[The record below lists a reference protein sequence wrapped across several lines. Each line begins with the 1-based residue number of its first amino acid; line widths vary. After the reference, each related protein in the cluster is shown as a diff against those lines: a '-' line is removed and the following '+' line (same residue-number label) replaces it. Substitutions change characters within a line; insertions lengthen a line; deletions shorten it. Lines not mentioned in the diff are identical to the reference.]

1 MSVVQLHLMLNH
13 VPLIGM
19 AFALL
24 LLGATAWR
32 RNDGMARL
40 GLGVMV
46 GLAVVT
52 AVVFLTGE
60 PAEEALE
67 SVVAVSESVIHPH
80 EEAAE
85 ASLIA
90 TGIVGFLALVALLA
104 TWRRALPRWVIGTA
118 FAAALVS
125 SSMLG
130 WTANL
135 GGKIRHTEIGTA
147 ALSHEGED
155 RRR

>member
-24 LLGATAWR
+24 LLGAAVWR

-40 GLGVMV
+40 GLAVMV

-60 PAEEALE
+60 P
-67 SVVAVSESVIHPH
+67 
-80 EEAAE
+80 
-85 ASLIA
+85 
-90 TGIVGFLALVALLA
+90 
-104 TWRRALPRWVIGTA
+104 R
-118 FAAALVS
+118 
-125 SSMLG
+125 
-130 WTANL
+130 
-135 GGKIRHTEIGTA
+135 GGSRERCHCFRVCDSYA
-147 ALSHEGED
+147 
-155 RRR
+155 